1 LIARIVG
8 VGRTRAVIIGKRTL
22 KKIVVTVRAGR
33 RADRFWSS
41 TSSFSKTWFL
51 SRRAIL

>member
-8 VGRTRAVIIGKRTL
+8 VGRTRTVIIGQRTL
-22 KKIVVTVRAGR
+22 KKIVITVGACR
-33 RADRFWSS
+33 RADRLWSS
-41 TSSFSKTWFL
+41 TSSFSKTWLL